1 MLGQSS
7 SKMSNAR
14 NNQQS
19 EEQKEEES
27 NRGKMSFTEVT
38 AKNIAEEIRNGKGV
52 TREHFK
58 RRIQSKIDEQKG
70 LGQNR
75 IATCMQIERIKVQ
88 EKQADDG
95 MRVALNGA
103 IGSQSS
109 KGASASMKLKKENA
123 ARGGHRVG
131 GKAKGKGGG
140 RHPGHPGNRAEHEA
154 VLRLLVKK
162 PANKK

>member
-1 MLGQSS
+1 MRQGEQCS

-19 EEQKEEES
+19 EEQIEEES
-27 NRGKMSFTEVT
+27 NRGKMNFTEVT
-38 AKNIAEEIRNGKGV
+38 AKNIAEEIRNDKGA

-58 RRIQSKIDEQKG
+58 RMIQSKIDERKV

-75 IATCMQIERIKVQ
+75 IAMCMQIERIKVQ
-88 EKQADDG
+88 EKHADAG

-123 ARGGHRVG
+123 AWGG
-131 GKAKGKGGG
+131 A
-140 RHPGHPGNRAEHEA
+140 
-154 VLRLLVKK
+154 
-162 PANKK
+162 